1 MLQTV
6 PGRFADPSILREL
19 TARLGDEAVT
29 AQPTADRIP
38 TIWVAPDRLLQT
50 LQILKNELPNPYR
63 MLFDLTAIDE
73 RSRTHREG
81 QPAADFSAVY
91 HLISFGRN
99 EDLRLKVALRG
110 EAPHLPSISRLWA
123 NANWYEREVW
133 DMFGIVFDDHP
144 HLTRILTPR
153 HWSGHPLRKEHY
165 ARATEMGVYDLTEDK
180 EIAEQEALRFHPE
193 EWGLARRSESSD
205 FMFLNMGP
213 NHPSVHGVF
222 RLILQLEGE
231 EILDV
236 VPEIGFHHR
245 GAEKMGERQSW
256 HTFIPYTDRIDYL
269 SGVMNNFPYVLAVEQ
284 LAGITIP
291 PRAQMIRIMLAE
303 LFRII
308 SHLVFFG
315 TMSQDV
321 GQLSPVFYMFTDRE
335 RAFEIIEAI
344 CGFRMHPSWFRIGGV
359 AADLPQGW
367 QKLIGD
373 FCDYLPKRLDEYDRL
388 VMRNRI
394 FKARA
399 VGVGAYTL
407 DEAIEWGVTGPGLRA
422 CGFGWDCR
430 KARPYSGYDQLEFD
444 VPTATHGDCYD
455 RVVVHIEEMRQ
466 SLRIIRQCLN
476 NMPGGAY
483 KSDHPLTTP
492 PPRARTLHDIETL
505 ITHFLNVSWGPVIPP
520 GEACF
525 TIEASKGMNAYYL
538 VSDGDTMSYRTRIRT
553 PSFPH
558 LQMIP
563 LISRGSFVADL
574 IALIGSIDFVMAD
587 VDR

>member
-6 PGRFADPSILREL
+6 PGLFADPSILREL
-19 TARLGDEAVT
+19 AARLGKEAFTVQQT
-29 AQPTADRIP
+29 VDGIP

-50 LQILKNELPNPYR
+50 LHVLKCELPNPYR

-91 HLISFGRN
+91 HLVSFARN
-99 EDLRLKVALRG
+99 QDVRLKAALSG
-110 EAPHLPSISRLWA
+110 TTPHLPSICPLWP
-123 NANWYEREVW
+123 NANWYEREAW
-133 DMFGIVFDDHP
+133 DMFGIVFDGHP

-153 HWSGHPLRKEHY
+153 HWTGHPLRKEHY

-180 EIAEQEALRFHPE
+180 EIAEQEALRFRPE
-193 EWGLARRSESSD
+193 EWGMTRRSESSD

-231 EILDV
+231 EIVDV

-269 SGVMNNFPYVLAVEQ
+269 SGVMNNFPYVMAVEQ
-284 LAGITIP
+284 LAGITVP
-291 PRAQMIRIMLAE
+291 PRAQTIRIMLAE

-367 QKLIGD
+367 QKLIAD

-422 CGFGWDCR
+422 CGFDWDCR
-430 KARPYSGYDQLEFD
+430 KARPYSGYDQLDFE

-455 RVVVHIEEMRQ
+455 RVVVHLEEMRQ

-476 NMPGGAY
+476 NMPEGAY

-492 PPRARTLHDIETL
+492 PVRARTLHDIETL

-520 GEACF
+520 GEACVG
-525 TIEASKGMNAYYL
+525 IEASKGINAYYL